1 MARSNFGPEV
11 KAAMAEKGKT
21 TGKKPP
27 PGKGEAG
34 DTAAEMKRDAKQGI
48 AQGSPQDQ
56 AMDMGQAPGIATT
69 RPPSPTSV
77 AQPGGHSPAHAAI
90 AASIAHAILGK
101 GAM

>member
-27 PGKGEAG
+27 PGK
-34 DTAAEMKRDAKQGI
+34 DSPAEMKQDAQRGI
-48 AQGSPQDQ
+48 APGSPQDE
-56 AMDMGQAPGIATT
+56 ALDAAPPAPNAPTL
-69 RPPSPTSV
+69 PPAHTSV
-77 AQPGGHSPAHAAI
+77 AQPSGHSPAHAAI